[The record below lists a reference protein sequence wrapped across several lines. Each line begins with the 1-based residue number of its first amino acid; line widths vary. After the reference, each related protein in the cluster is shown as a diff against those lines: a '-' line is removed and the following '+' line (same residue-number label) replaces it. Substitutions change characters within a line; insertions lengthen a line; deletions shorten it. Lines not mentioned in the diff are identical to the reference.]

1 MRPGQ
6 IFIYSKNSDQKELSK
21 NQEDGLK
28 KAVQGKQTG
37 QKELSKN
44 KQTGQKEL
52 SLIIYNNNNRGTMN
66 NNNIIIGGKAADA
79 RHLIAKHNKK
89 RGTNSP
95 LYLY

>member
-1 MRPGQ
+1 MGQ
-6 IFIYSKNSDQKELSK
+6 KVLTKD
-21 NQEDGLK
+21 
-28 KAVQGKQTG
+28 KQTG
-37 QKELSKN
+37 QKVLITN
-44 KQTGQKEL
+44 KQTGQKIL
-52 SLIIYNNNNRGTMN
+52 SLIIYNNNRGTIN